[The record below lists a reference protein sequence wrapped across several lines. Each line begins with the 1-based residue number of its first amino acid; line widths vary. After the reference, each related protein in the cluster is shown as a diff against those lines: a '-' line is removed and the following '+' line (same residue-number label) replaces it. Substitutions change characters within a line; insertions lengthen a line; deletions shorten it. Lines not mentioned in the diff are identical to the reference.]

1 MDHFEMVETLR
12 EKANVSYE
20 EASAA
25 LEKCNWDLLDALLML
40 EGEGRLNKDETKTE
54 EKTYTTR
61 QKVHEER
68 KKEHKGLIATVM
80 HKLAEV
86 IKVLNSVYLKAHKDG
101 EERLSLSMTV
111 IVLALL
117 FAFWAVP
124 IAMIVAMCFGYR
136 FSVKG
141 LSIDESVNA
150 AMDKAGTFVGDVVKA
165 APNVVTVVVEK
176 HDEEA
181 KPAEETAETTEKAE

>member
-40 EGEGRLNKDETKTE
+40 EGEGRLNKEETKTE

-61 QKVHEER
+61 PQKTE
-68 KKEHKGLIATVM
+68 KKQEGKGLFAVVM
-80 HKLAEV
+80 HKIAEG
-86 IKVLNSVYLKAHKDG
+86 IKVLNNVHLKISKG
-101 EERLSLSMTV
+101 SEERLTLSMTV
-111 IVLALL
+111 IVLLL
-117 FAFWAVP
+117 LVAFWLVL
-124 IAMIVAMCFGYR
+124 IAGIAGMCFGYR
-136 FSVKG
+136 YSIKG
-141 LSIDESVNA
+141 LSFDDSVNA
-150 AMDKAGTFVGDVVKA
+150 AMNKAGDFVSDVVKA
-165 APNVVTVVVEK
+165 APNAVTVVVEK

-181 KPAEETAETTEKAE
+181 EVASEEEQN